1 MGVTL
6 FGVKYMDQEMY
17 PVILQEMVHS
27 LKISKED
34 LEADIQ
40 DITEYWE
47 TCLDK
52 ANITNRDTAILI
64 LTTCVSCYLKGR
76 NIDLENDKSIAK
88 NNSLL
93 LTLVTLI
100 PLYAWTRPV
109 DNYPRIHK
117 LIPRK
122 TDSPLKP
129 AKKNDILSQAEDIL
143 REKWSE

>member
-1 MGVTL
+1 
-6 FGVKYMDQEMY
+6 MDGEMY
-17 PVILQEMVHS
+17 PVILEEMVHS
-27 LKISKED
+27 LKISKDE
-34 LEADIQ
+34 LEADVQ

-52 ANITNRDTAILI
+52 ARIYDRDTAILI

-76 NIDLENDKSIAK
+76 GIDLENSKEPATGSG
-88 NNSLL
+88 LL

-109 DNYPRIHK
+109 ETFPKIHA

-122 TDSPLKP
+122 QDSMRKP
-129 AKKNDILSQAEDIL
+129 IIKTDILSQVENIIQ
-143 REKWSE
+143 EKWPE

>member
-1 MGVTL
+1 
-6 FGVKYMDQEMY
+6 MDREMY
-17 PVILQEMVHS
+17 PVILQEMVNT

-34 LEADIQ
+34 LEVDVR

-52 ANITNRDTAILI
+52 AGITNRDTAILI

-76 NIDLENDKSIAK
+76 GIDLENDKALSQ
-88 NNSLL
+88 NNGLL

-109 DNYPRIHK
+109 DNYPKIHQ

-122 TDSPLKP
+122 TDSEPKP
-129 AKKNDILSQAEDIL
+129 TRKTDILSQAEDIV

>member
-1 MGVTL
+1 
-6 FGVKYMDQEMY
+6 MDREMY
-17 PVILQEMVHS
+17 PIILEEMVHN
-27 LKISKED
+27 LNISKEA

-52 ANITNRDTAILI
+52 AGISNRDTAILI
-64 LTTCVSCYLKGR
+64 LTTCVSCYIKGR
-76 NIDLENDKSIAK
+76 GIDLDNDKIPSR
-88 NNSLL
+88 NSGLL

-109 DNYPRIHK
+109 DNYPKIHE

-122 TDSPLKP
+122 GDSTDKS
-129 AKKNDILSQAEDIL
+129 ARRTDILSQAEDIL
-143 REKWSE
+143 RDKWPN

>member
-1 MGVTL
+1 MEL
-6 FGVKYMDQEMY
+6 RFMDSEMY
-17 PVILQEMVHS
+17 PVILQEMVNS
-27 LKISKED
+27 LKISKEE
-34 LEADIQ
+34 LETDVQ

-52 ANITNRDTAILI
+52 AGITNRDTAILI

-76 NIDLENDKSIAK
+76 GVDLD
-88 NNSLL
+88 NNKALAQNNGLL

-100 PLYAWTRPV
+100 PLYAWTRPL
-109 DNYPRIHK
+109 DNYPKIHE

-122 TDSPLKP
+122 KDLKQESVH
-129 AKKNDILSQAEDIL
+129 KNDIISQAENIL